1 MEFIH
6 YGHQSIS
13 NADIEAVTEILRSDF
28 LTTGRV
34 QRLPSLSR
42 LWHLNTGA
50 QFGVAMTNATA
61 ALHVACMVLDVG
73 PGDWVWTSPN
83 TFLASANCALY
94 CGAHIGFVDI
104 DPNTWNMSVTQLQAK
119 LEQAEKQGKL
129 PKVVIPVHFSGE
141 PCDMQAIKKL
151 ADQYGF
157 KVIEDASHAIG
168 GKYLDKPIGACE
180 FSDITIF
187 SFHPVK
193 IITTGEGGMATTNDP
208 ELDHKMRLLRC
219 HGMTRDEAD
228 MEGEK
233 EGGWHYQQV
242 ALGYNYRITDFQ
254 CALGISQMQ
263 RLDSFVA
270 KRHEIAKQYNH
281 HLADLAIQLPHFA
294 QESYSGLHL
303 YVILVDAKERKSIFD
318 GLRAA
323 HIGVN
328 VHYPPVHL
336 QPYYRKH
343 FGFRAGDFPVAEKY
357 YQGAISLPIFPDLT
371 LERQTYIVD
380 QLKLLIS

>member
-13 NADIEAVTEILRSDF
+13 DADIEAVTEVLRSDF
-28 LTTGRV
+28 LTTGPAV
-34 QRLPSLSR
+34 AKFEQAVMSY
-42 LWHLNTGA
+42 TGA
-50 QFGVAMTNATA
+50 QFGVAMSNATA
-61 ALHVACMVLDVG
+61 ALHVACMALDVG

-94 CGAHIGFVDI
+94 CGAQIDFVDI
-104 DPNTWNMSVTQLQAK
+104 DPDTWNMSVTQLQEK
-119 LEQAEKQGKL
+119 LEQAKRQGKL

-141 PCDMQAIKKL
+141 PCDMRAIKKL

-168 GKYLDKPIGACE
+168 GSYLNKPIGACE
-180 FSDITIF
+180 FSHITIF

-193 IITTGEGGMATTNDP
+193 IITTGEGGMAMTNDAK
-208 ELDHKMRLLRC
+208 LDHKMRLLRC

-228 MEGEK
+228 MDGKK
-233 EGGWHYQQV
+233 EGGWYYEQI

-254 CALGISQMQ
+254 CALGVSQMQ
-263 RLDSFVA
+263 RLDPFVS
-270 KRHEIAKQYNH
+270 KRHQIAKQYNH
-281 HLADLAIQLPHFA
+281 DLADLPIQLPHFA
-294 QESYSGLHL
+294 KEAYSGLHL
-303 YVILVDAKERKSIFD
+303 YVILVDAAERKRIFD

-323 HIGVN
+323 NIGVN

-336 QPYYRKH
+336 QPYYRKQ
-343 FGFRAGDFPVAEKY
+343 FGFKTGDFPAAEAY
-357 YQGAISLPIFPDLT
+357 YQRAISLPMFPDLT
-371 LERQTYIVD
+371 PVQQSYIVER
-380 QLKLLIS
+380 LTSLVK